1 MNAVIVKI
9 LVVLFFI
16 TFITHMSKNVDKKKN
31 THTPTHKRAKRP
43 LNNNQTLAQAD
54 ETKKNDLRLL
64 HRTRCNK
71 ITYTIWL
78 CEKFFFTSKR
88 KTRREEPL
96 YLGSEISVEYPK
108 EASKGKNWRED
119 KQEIRSK
126 IVRKSEVN
134 TIFLRHD

>member
-1 MNAVIVKI
+1 
-9 LVVLFFI
+9 
-16 TFITHMSKNVDKKKN
+16 MSKNVDKKN

-54 ETKKNDLRLL
+54 EKKKNDHGLL
-64 HRTRCNK
+64 HRTRCKK
-71 ITYTIWL
+71 ITYTRYG
-78 CEKFFFTSKR
+78 FATTSFSHLEENK
-88 KTRREEPL
+88 KEEPL

-108 EASKGKNWRED
+108 EASKSKNWRED
-119 KQEIRSK
+119 KQKIRSE